1 MFNYNLPELVKAR
14 IDCEL
19 GCFVLE
25 ELLNE
30 TEFDLF
36 DAYSVIF
43 GFIPASYIPSRG
55 AYFGY

>member
-14 IDCEL
+14 IDCAI
-19 GCFVLE
+19 GCFILE

-43 GFIPASYIPSRG
+43 SFIPASYIPSRG